1 MAAPFTLRTATPSE
15 KKMVGGFVYHPLTQI
30 KIMKQRPLRQK
41 KNDWVLIAFI
51 LERNGEISLA
61 HLSQILG
68 SWKRRDNS
76 NRRLA
81 NIMKMHRKKGF
92 ERTQV
97 IYSGNSRASMYIFN
111 GELPKIDP
119 VTYSNWEQ
127 RLSLRDNTP

>member
-1 MAAPFTLRTATPSE
+1 
-15 KKMVGGFVYHPLTQI
+15 
-30 KIMKQRPLRQK
+30 MKRRPLRQK

-51 LERNGEISLA
+51 LDKNGEISLS

-68 SWKRRDNS
+68 SWKMRDNS

-97 IYSGNSRASMYIFN
+97 IYSGSARASMYVFN
-111 GELPKIDP
+111 GKLPKIDP
-119 VTYSNWEQ
+119 VTYSNWENT
-127 RLSLRDNTP
+127 LSLRDNTP